1 MRPVFLF
8 DSLSGKKE
16 LVESSKG
23 KPLRIFVCGP
33 TVYDYPHIGNA
44 RTYLVFDALVKF
56 LRSQSIKV
64 FYLQNITDVDDKI
77 IARAENE
84 KTDWKKISKNFFE
97 VYRRNMRQLGID
109 SVTRYAPATKFIPAI
124 TKQVQKLL
132 EKGNAYK
139 IDGDGYYFDI
149 STFSDYGKL
158 AKRTAEQA
166 EDGVSR
172 IDQSVNKKNRG
183 DFALWKFTHTNSA
196 PSPDGSGNANPPTSD
211 DFGRAGAPMRIKEP
225 SWKSSLGAGRPGWHI
240 EDTAI
245 SEHFFGPQYDLHGG
259 AMDLKFPHHE
269 AEIAQQESASGK
281 KPFVK
286 IWVHVGFLT
295 ANGEK
300 MSKSL
305 GNFITIE
312 DFLKK
317 YPAEVLRMIA
327 LSHHYRSPL
336 NYTDE
341 LAEESLKRWKNILEF
356 LGKLNFVSKNF
367 RKGNA
372 DNFSAAE
379 TLINFERKFLESL
392 GDDFGTPGAMA
403 EIFSLISTINP
414 NVYKLNKNEANGLI
428 KKIRWSLEILGLKPV
443 LPKTPVKVAV
453 LAKKREKF
461 RVSKQFVQSD
471 GLRKEINELG
481 FEVDDT
487 PFGPFLWPKINS

>member
-16 LVESSKG
+16 LVENSKG
-23 KPLRIFVCGP
+23 KPLRVFVCGP

-44 RTYLVFDALVKF
+44 RTYLIFDALVKF

-84 KTDWKKISKNFFE
+84 KMDWKKISKKFFE
-97 VYRRNMRQLGID
+97 VYRRNMKQLGID
-109 SVTRYAPATKFIPAI
+109 SVTKYAPATKFIPAI

-149 STFSDYGKL
+149 STFPDYGKL

-172 IDQSVNKKNRG
+172 IDQSINKKNKG
-183 DFALWKFTHTNSA
+183 DFALWKFSK
-196 PSPDGSGNANPPTSD
+196 PG
-211 DFGRAGAPMRIKEP
+211 EP

-305 GNFITIE
+305 GNFVTIE

-317 YPAEVLRMIA
+317 HPAEVLRMIT

-341 LAEESLKRWKNILEF
+341 LAQENLKRWQSILEF
-356 LGKLNFVSKNF
+356 LGKLDFVSKNF
-367 RKGNA
+367 RKVNT

-403 EIFSLISTINP
+403 EIFSLINTINP
-414 NVYKLNKNEANGLI
+414 NVYKLDKSEANGLI
-428 KKIRWSLEILGLKPV
+428 KKIRWSLKILGLKPV
-443 LPKTPVKVAV
+443 LPKTPAKVAV

-471 GLRKEINELG
+471 GLRKEINDLG
-481 FEVDDT
+481 FEVEDT
-487 PFGPFLWPKINS
+487 SLGPFTWPRE